1 MASGFI
7 ILKDG
12 RALARRWSHYDY
24 IIELA
29 ISELSKTNDKSAED
43 LKNWFQTLIPNEGDI
58 ENGYG
63 GFIRKADGENI
74 QRWLDLRELTSVN
87 QQLFWESIQNALTR
101 LSSDDQAKTDIQDSI
116 KLLKRFLEMKHL
128 ADIGDNPDNL
138 SDWGKGYIVHQSGKR
153 VGPGW

>member
-12 RALARRWSHYDY
+12 RSLARRWSHYDY

-29 ISELSKTNDKSAED
+29 INALSETNDKRAED
-43 LKNWFQTLIPNEGDI
+43 LKNWLQTLIPIEGDI
-58 ENGYG
+58 ENGFG
-63 GFIRKADGENI
+63 GFIRKTDGENI
-74 QRWLDLRELTSVN
+74 QRWLDLRELTNEN
-87 QQLFWESIQNALTR
+87 QQLFWESMQKALTR
-101 LSSDDQAKTDIQDSI
+101 LSRDDQAKIDNQVSI
-116 KLLKRFLEMKHL
+116 MLLKRFLKMKKL

-138 SDWGKGYIVHQSGKR
+138 SDWKKGYITPPSGNR

>member
-43 LKNWFQTLIPNEGDI
+43 LKNWFQTLIP
-58 ENGYG
+58 
-63 GFIRKADGENI
+63 
-74 QRWLDLRELTSVN
+74 
-87 QQLFWESIQNALTR
+87 
-101 LSSDDQAKTDIQDSI
+101 
-116 KLLKRFLEMKHL
+116 MK
-128 ADIGDNPDNL
+128 
-138 SDWGKGYIVHQSGKR
+138 VT
-153 VGPGW
+153 